1 MIDPTNLASFDLSTF
16 DPVARPRRQASAR
29 PAPAAPRPKA
39 AAAPAQKPVAARLE
53 PAAPSVDP
61 AEVAA
66 LQAELAALRAEV
78 QALRDAPATEAR
90 RKALAEAW
98 VADLTWRGREGG
110 RRL

>member
-1 MIDPTNLASFDLSTF
+1 MIDPTRVSSFDFSTF

-39 AAAPAQKPVAARLE
+39 AAEAVARPVEARPE
-53 PAAPSVDP
+53 PAVPSVDP

-66 LQAELAALRAEV
+66 LQAELAVLRAEV
-78 QALRDAPATEAR
+78 QAMRDAPAAEAR

-98 VADLTWRGREGG
+98 IADLAWRGREGG
-110 RRL
+110 RGL